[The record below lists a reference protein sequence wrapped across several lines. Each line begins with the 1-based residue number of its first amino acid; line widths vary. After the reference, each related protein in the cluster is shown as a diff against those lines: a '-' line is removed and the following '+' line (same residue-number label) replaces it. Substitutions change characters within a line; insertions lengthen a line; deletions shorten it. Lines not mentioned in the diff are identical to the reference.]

1 MAKQSSIEK
10 NERRA
15 RMNKKFRSKRTALK
29 EIVMD
34 KTKTFE
40 ERFTATVSLAE
51 LPRNSAQC
59 RYRKR
64 CKITGRARGNYA
76 KFQLSRIMF
85 RSMAS
90 EGLIPGVTKSSW

>member
-10 NERRA
+10 NEHRA
-15 RMNKKFRSKRTALK
+15 KLNLKFRSKRVALK

-51 LPRNSAQC
+51 LPRNSAAC

-76 KFQLSRIMF
+76 KFKLSRIMF
-85 RSMAS
+85 RAMAS